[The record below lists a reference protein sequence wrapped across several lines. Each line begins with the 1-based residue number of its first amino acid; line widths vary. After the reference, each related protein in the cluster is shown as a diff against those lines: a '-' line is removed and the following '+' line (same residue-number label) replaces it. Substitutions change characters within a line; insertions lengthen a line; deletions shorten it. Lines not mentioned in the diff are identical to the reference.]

1 MAVEVGPI
9 DVNKLTLVDRSHWG
23 RVRVGDRDRLT
34 FLHNQSTQTLNLRK
48 LGEVCETTFV
58 TSTARVLDLAT
69 VAVLADSVLMVVSPG
84 MAESLITF
92 LDHYIFFAD
101 QVTLTDV
108 SAETVMFSLMG
119 PESADALKRLGIE
132 VAAAG
137 VVEGTIP
144 VPGGSANGSVAV
156 TVVAGSGLVTT
167 GYTLIAAMT
176 DREALWSMLV
186 EIPALVIN
194 ETAFERLRIEQGRP
208 MPGSELTED
217 YNPLD
222 AGLWSTVSFN
232 KGCYIGQET
241 IARLESRDAVK
252 MGLWGVRLEAGVAT
266 GTPVWVEGAKAGV
279 MTSVY
284 ELENGSAVGLCYV
297 RTKAAGVGAS
307 VQVGTLEVSQT
318 ATLLDLP
325 FLNRGKV

>member
-9 DVNKLTLVDRSHWG
+9 DVNKLRLIDRSHWG

-69 VAVLADSVLMVVSPG
+69 VAVLVDSVLMVVSPG

-92 LDHYIFFAD
+92 LDRYVFFAD

-119 PESADALKRLGIE
+119 PESADALKCLGIE

-137 VVEGTIP
+137 VVEGTI
-144 VPGGSANGSVAV
+144 GSVAV
-156 TVVAGSGLVTT
+156 TVMSGSGLVTT

>member
-1 MAVEVGPI
+1 M
-9 DVNKLTLVDRSHWG
+9 DLTQLTLVDRSHWG
-23 RVRVGDRDRLT
+23 RIRVSDRDRLT

-48 LGEVCETTFV
+48 PGEVCETTFV
-58 TSTARVLDLAT
+58 TSTARLLDLAT
-69 VAVLADSVLMVVSPG
+69 VAIVADSVLMVVSPG
-84 MAESLITF
+84 MAETLITT
-92 LDHYIFFAD
+92 LDRYIFFAD
-101 QVTLTDV
+101 QVTLSDL

-119 PESADALKRLGIE
+119 SESADALKSLGID
-132 VAAAG
+132 VGMG

-156 TVVAGSGLVTT
+156 TVMAGSGLVTT
-167 GYTLIAAMT
+167 GYTLIAAMA

-186 EIPALVIN
+186 QIPAIVMD
-194 ETAFERLRIEQGRP
+194 EATFERVRIEQGRP
-208 MPGSELTED
+208 MPGHEITED

-252 MGLWGVRLEAGVAT
+252 MGLWGVKLSATVAV
-266 GTPVWVEGAKAGV
+266 GTTVWVEGAKAGT
-279 MTSVY
+279 MTSVC
-284 ELENGSAVGLCYV
+284 ELADGSAIGLCYV
-297 RTKAAGVGAS
+297 RTKAAGVGAV
-307 VQVGTLEVSQT
+307 VQVGTLEALQT

-325 FLNRGKV
+325 FLNREKI

>member
-92 LDHYIFFAD
+92 LDRYIFFAD

-119 PESADALKRLGIE
+119 PESADALKCLGIE

-137 VVEGTIP
+137 VVEGTI
-144 VPGGSANGSVAV
+144 GSVAV
-156 TVVAGSGLVTT
+156 TVMSGSGLVTT

-297 RTKAAGVGAS
+297 RTKAAGVGAG

>member
-1 MAVEVGPI
+1 MAVEAGPI
-9 DVNKLTLVDRSHWG
+9 DVTQLTLVDRSHWG
-23 RVRVGDRDRLT
+23 RIRVGDRDRLT

-69 VAVLADSVLMVVSPG
+69 VAVLTDSVLMVVSPG
-84 MAESLITF
+84 MATSLITV
-92 LDHYIFFAD
+92 LDRYIFFAD
-101 QVTLTDV
+101 KVTLTDI
-108 SAETVMFSLMG
+108 SAETVMFSLIG
-119 PESADALKRLGIE
+119 SQSADALKSLGIQ
-132 VAAAG
+132 VTAG

-144 VPGGSANGSVAV
+144 VPGGSANGSMSV

-167 GYTLIAAMT
+167 GYTLIAARK

-186 EIPALVIN
+186 EIPAIVMN

-252 MGLWGVRLEAGVAT
+252 MGLWGVKLEASVAA
-266 GTPVWVEGAKAGV
+266 GTTVWVEGAKAGV

-284 ELENGSAVGLCYV
+284 ELENGSAIGLCYV
-297 RTKAAGVGAS
+297 RTKAAGLGTR

-318 ATLLDLP
+318 AVLLDLP
-325 FLNRGKV
+325 FLNRAKV

>member
-1 MAVEVGPI
+1 
-9 DVNKLTLVDRSHWG
+9 
-23 RVRVGDRDRLT
+23 
-34 FLHNQSTQTLNLRK
+34 
-48 LGEVCETTFV
+48 
-58 TSTARVLDLAT
+58 
-69 VAVLADSVLMVVSPG
+69 
-84 MAESLITF
+84 
-92 LDHYIFFAD
+92 
-101 QVTLTDV
+101 
-108 SAETVMFSLMG
+108 
-119 PESADALKRLGIE
+119 
-132 VAAAG
+132 
-137 VVEGTIP
+137 
-144 VPGGSANGSVAV
+144 
-156 TVVAGSGLVTT
+156 
-167 GYTLIAAMT
+167 
-176 DREALWSMLV
+176 
-186 EIPALVIN
+186 
-194 ETAFERLRIEQGRP
+194 AFERLRIEQGRP

-241 IARLESRDAVK
+241 IARLESRDAVR

>member
-92 LDHYIFFAD
+92 LDRYIFFAD

-119 PESADALKRLGIE
+119 PESANALKCLGIE
-132 VAAAG
+132 VAAG
-137 VVEGTIP
+137 VVEGTI
-144 VPGGSANGSVAV
+144 GSVAV
-156 TVVAGSGLVTT
+156 TVMSGSGLVTT

-186 EIPALVIN
+186 EIPALDIN
-194 ETAFERLRIEQGRP
+194 
-208 MPGSELTED
+208 
-217 YNPLD
+217 
-222 AGLWSTVSFN
+222 
-232 KGCYIGQET
+232 
-241 IARLESRDAVK
+241 
-252 MGLWGVRLEAGVAT
+252 
-266 GTPVWVEGAKAGV
+266 
-279 MTSVY
+279 
-284 ELENGSAVGLCYV
+284 
-297 RTKAAGVGAS
+297 
-307 VQVGTLEVSQT
+307 
-318 ATLLDLP
+318 
-325 FLNRGKV
+325 

>member
-92 LDHYIFFAD
+92 LDHYVFFAD

-132 VAAAG
+132 VMAAG
-137 VVEGTIP
+137 VVEGTI
-144 VPGGSANGSVAV
+144 GSVAV
-156 TVVAGSGLVTT
+156 TVMSGSGLVTT

-186 EIPALVIN
+186 EIPALAIN
-194 ETAFERLRIEQGRP
+194 KTAFERLRIEQGRP

-297 RTKAAGVGAS
+297 RTKAAGVGAN

>member
-92 LDHYIFFAD
+92 LDRYIFFAD

-132 VAAAG
+132 VMAAG
-137 VVEGTIP
+137 VVEGTI
-144 VPGGSANGSVAV
+144 GSVAV
-156 TVVAGSGLVTT
+156 TVMSGSGLVTT

-186 EIPALVIN
+186 EIPALAIN
-194 ETAFERLRIEQGRP
+194 KTAFERLRIEQGRP